1 MSTDLVFARTKSAMK
16 KSARTE
22 IVIPTWA
29 GRTGPSY
36 WGDSHYTS
44 YDNETSS
51 FWVLLRGVVAGDR
64 YSYMNDDCRAIG
76 DIGLY
81 AWISTDGTVCID
93 LRLHDAQ
100 SMTLRDSE
108 QRIKVLKRLIAKGK
122 AYPFSQFVK
131 GTNVHT
137 ELTKVVDALGIKRA
151 MTYHGINT
159 AETFEPVG
167 IAIKRICD
175 EIHERLKR
183 MKQRQ
188 VAVA

>member
-1 MSTDLVFARTKSAMK
+1 MK

-22 IVIPTWA
+22 IVIPTWV

-36 WGDSHYTS
+36 WGDSDYTS

-81 AWISTDGTVCID
+81 AWISTDETVCID
-93 LRLHDAQ
+93 LRLHDVQ

-108 QRIKVLKRLIAKGK
+108 QRIKVLKRLISKGK
-122 AYPFSQFVK
+122 AYRFSDFVRD
-131 GTNVHT
+131 TSVHT

-151 MTYHGINT
+151 MTYHGINV

-167 IAIKRICD
+167 IVIKRISDCID
-175 EIHERLKR
+175 ERLKG

-188 VAVA
+188 IA

>member
-1 MSTDLVFARTKSAMK
+1 MSTDLVLTRTRSAMK
-16 KSARTE
+16 KSAKTE

-36 WGDSHYTS
+36 WGDSDYTS

-81 AWISTDGTVCID
+81 AWISTDATVCID
-93 LRLHDAQ
+93 LRLHDVQ
-100 SMTLRDSE
+100 SMTLPDSE
-108 QRIKVLKRLIAKGK
+108 QRIKVLKRLITKGK

-131 GTNVHT
+131 KTNVHS
-137 ELTKVVDALGIKRA
+137 ELTKALDALGIKRA

-175 EIHERLKR
+175 EIDERLKR

-188 VAVA
+188 VA